1 MATSTNGREY
11 GQDDTVRHEGN
22 LPLQK
27 LGKCARCGGLMVIV
41 RCQDLM
47 DNTGAINFFAK
58 RCVLCGDLI
67 DPVIQQNRVNPIV
80 PSHRKKM
87 RVRRPS
93 PQAMHMCTTRR
104 NYHERNAKPVNMHSG
119 GG

>member
-1 MATSTNGREY
+1 
-11 GQDDTVRHEGN
+11 
-22 LPLQK
+22 
-27 LGKCARCGGLMVIV
+27 MVIE

-47 DNTGAINFFAK
+47 DDTGAINFFAR

-80 PSHRKKM
+80 PCHRKKM

-93 PQAMHMCTTRR
+93 PQAMHMFRKTQGALPA
-104 NYHERNAKPVNMHSG
+104 EESPWG
-119 GG
+119 